1 MKKIL
6 IKVMT
11 ALLVLVLISAC
22 GKKNNTNV
30 DETQKFLQQKE
41 KISKAVEGK
50 NPNDAVEE
58 ILCEMTLEEKVWQMM
73 FVTPEDITGVS
84 TAVTAGETTQK
95 ALQKY
100 PVGGIIYFSQN
111 FQNIDQTTEMI
122 KNTQEYS
129 KIPLF
134 ISVDEEG
141 GTVSRLGSKPQMG
154 VKKQPPMSEIGATED
169 GEVAYK
175 VGAELANDLSKFG
188 FNVDFAPVAD
198 VLVSRDN
205 VETGTRSFG
214 YDAVNVACMVENVV
228 KGLQEGGVSATLKHF
243 PGAGATTVDTHTG
256 YSANPRTIEELRK
269 TEFLPFAS
277 GIEAGADF
285 VMMSHMTLTNATKDK
300 LPCSL
305 SSEVIRDILIG
316 ELGFN
321 GIVITD
327 SLRMGAITEH
337 YTPSE
342 IGVIAVKA
350 GNDMILMPK
359 NITET
364 HKAIVDA
371 VKDGE
376 ITEERINESVR
387 KILKLKIEKGL
398 WN

>member
-1 MKKIL
+1 MKRFVAL
-6 IKVMT
+6 IMVCMLSVFLFASCKKKGNT
-11 ALLVLVLISAC
+11 A
-22 GKKNNTNV
+22 V
-30 DETQKFLQQKE
+30 DENAMFKEQKE
-41 KISKAVEGK
+41 KINKIVEDNSTEK
-50 NPNDAVEE
+50 AVEE
-58 ILCEMTLEEKVWQMM
+58 ILGKMSLEEKVWQMM

-84 TAVTAGETTQK
+84 VAVKAGEATKK
-95 ALQKY
+95 ALQTY
-100 PVGGIIYFSQN
+100 PVGGIIYFGQN
-111 FQNIDQTTEMI
+111 FENPDQTAQMI

-141 GTVSRLGSKPQMG
+141 GTVSRLGSKRQMG
-154 VKKQPPMSEIGATED
+154 TKKQPPMLEIGETKD
-169 GEVAYK
+169 GEKAYS
-175 VGAELANDLSKFG
+175 VGTELANDLGKFG

-205 VETGTRSFG
+205 VETQTRSFG
-214 YDAVNVACMVENVV
+214 YDAENVAFMVENVV
-228 KGLQEGGVSATLKHF
+228 KGLQDNGISATLKHF

-256 YSANPRTIEELRK
+256 YSANPRTLDELRK

-277 GIEAGADF
+277 GIQAGVDF
-285 VMMSHMTLTNATKDK
+285 VMVSHMTLTNATKEK

-305 SSEVIRDILIG
+305 SEEVIRDMLID
-316 ELGFN
+316 ELGFK

-337 YTPSE
+337 YSPSE
-342 IGVIAVKA
+342 IGVMAVKA

-359 NITET
+359 NMEAT
-364 HKAIVDA
+364 HKAIVEA
-371 VKDGE
+371 VNNGE

-387 KILKLKIEKGL
+387 KILKLKIEKGM

>member
-1 MKKIL
+1 MVRALIKALAVLMSLIL
-6 IKVMT
+6 IC
-11 ALLVLVLISAC
+11 AC
-22 GKKNNTNV
+22 SKDDIV
-30 DETQKFLQQKE
+30 IDENQKFLQEKQ
-41 KISKAVEGK
+41 KISSLAENETPDKAI
-50 NPNDAVEE
+50 EE
-58 ILCEMTLEEKVWQMM
+58 IINGMTLEEKVWQMM
-73 FVTPEDITGVS
+73 FVAPEDITGVS
-84 TAVTAGETTQK
+84 VVTAAGETTQK

-154 VKKQPPMSEIGATED
+154 TKKQPSMLEIGDSGD
-169 GEVAYK
+169 GKIAYK
-175 VGAELANDLSKFG
+175 VGEELATDLKTFG

-198 VLVSRDN
+198 VLVSSDN
-205 VETGTRSFG
+205 VETQTRSFG
-214 YDAVNVACMVENVV
+214 YDEEIVSIMVSNVV
-228 KGLQEGGVSATLKHF
+228 RGLQENGVSATLKHF

-256 YSANPRTIEELRK
+256 YSANPRSLEELRK

-277 GIEAGADF
+277 GIETGADF
-285 VMMSHMTLTNATKDK
+285 VMVSHMTLTNATKEK

-305 SSEVIRDILIG
+305 SEEVIRDMLIE
-316 ELGFN
+316 ELGFK
-321 GIVITD
+321 GIIITD

-342 IGVIAVKA
+342 IGVMSVKA
-350 GNDMILMPK
+350 GNDMILMPN
-359 NITET
+359 NIEVT
-364 HKAIVDA
+364 HKAIVGA
-371 VKDGE
+371 VNNGE
-376 ITEERINESVR
+376 ISEDRINESVR

>member
-1 MKKIL
+1 MKKIIL
-6 IKVMT
+6 KLT
-11 ALLVLVLISAC
+11 GAFLVLFLICAC
-22 GKKNNTNV
+22 AGKNNPAV

-41 KISKAVEGK
+41 KISQTVEEK
-50 NPNDAVEE
+50 NPEDAVEE
-58 ILCEMTLEEKVWQMM
+58 ILREMTLEEKVWQMM

-84 TAVTAGETTQK
+84 VAITAGETTEK

-122 KNTQEYS
+122 KKTQEYS

-154 VKKQPPMSEIGATED
+154 TKKQPSMLEIGKTED
-169 GEVAYK
+169 AQNAYQ
-175 VGAELANDLSKFG
+175 VGVELATDLAKFG

-198 VLVSRDN
+198 VLVSREN
-205 VETGTRSFG
+205 VETQTRSFG
-214 YDAVNVACMVENVV
+214 YDAENVSEMVSNVV
-228 KGLQEGGVSATLKHF
+228 KGLQKHGVSATLKHF

-277 GIEAGADF
+277 GIDAGADF
-285 VMMSHMTLTNATKDK
+285 VMVSHMTLTNATKKK
-300 LPCSL
+300 LPCSV
-305 SSEVIRDILIG
+305 SAEVIQDMLID
-316 ELGFN
+316 ELGFD

-337 YTPSE
+337 YSPSE
-342 IGVIAVKA
+342 IGVMAVKA

-359 NITET
+359 DIDAT
-364 HKAIVDA
+364 HKGIVDA
-371 VKDGE
+371 VKNGE
-376 ITEERINESVR
+376 ISEDRINESVR
-387 KILKLKIEKGL
+387 KILIRKIENGL
-398 WN
+398 W